1 MAVRRKS
8 HNLDETLLRK
18 AKRVLRAKTET
29 EAIHGALRAIL
40 VGDEALADLDA
51 VSGRR
56 RVFRTEFVRS
66 QQRLSSSR

>member
-18 AKRVLRAKTET
+18 AKRALGAKTET
-29 EAIHGALRAIL
+29 DAIHGALKAVL
-40 VGDEALADLDA
+40 LGQEALADLEA

-56 RVFRTEFVRS
+56 IFRTDFVRS
-66 QQRLSSSR
+66 RRRESTSR